1 MSVHMI
7 YYKDGAKVMRPVLT
21 RKQYTSLRN
30 SRKQIS
36 LVASIRKGN
45 TSLKNMLVQMNYSCL
60 PNKSGSLKGST
71 RMSSTIGMDVDHI
84 AKEELQEVKQRI
96 LEKKDEL
103 GLLMLKNWKKQ
114 GLIVQTDAGRYRKVQ
129 EVCH

>member
-1 MSVHMI
+1 MSVYI
-7 YYKDGAKVMRPVLT
+7 INYKDGAKVMRPVLT

-60 PNKSGSLKGST
+60 PNESGSLKGST
-71 RMSSTIGMDVDHI
+71 RMSTTIGMDVDWPPSQLPH
-84 AKEELQEVKQRI
+84 K
-96 LEKKDEL
+96 
-103 GLLMLKNWKKQ
+103 G
-114 GLIVQTDAGRYRKVQ
+114 GRANNCQ
-129 EVCH
+129 